1 MKPIVS
7 EKDFPTAD
15 KFIYLN
21 AANVALM
28 YSGAEQAIKDWV
40 ADVAQNGSN
49 NFDDHAEE
57 NVFKDLHRAAARLI
71 NAAAEDIAAG
81 SSATELLC
89 SLAWAVSPEKEQNV
103 VSTEIVF
110 PSTVYPWQRVANSTG
125 CEIRLAKEKSNFI
138 HTDDIIALIDQH
150 TAVVC
155 ISHVEY
161 GNGQT
166 FDLQLLAEAAH
177 EHDALLV
184 VDATQSA
191 GAIPI
196 DVQSCPVDVLI
207 SGAYKWLCGPFGAA
221 FMYVAPHLQ
230 EKLEPGLVGFRS
242 HKNMWDLD
250 ASRIDYPQGTQKF
263 EFSTMAFGCAVG
275 LTRAIDFLNEV
286 GVENIFQYNRQ
297 LADKLIRGLCS
308 CDAVITSPL
317 DDKNRSSIVTAY
329 FKNVD
334 SKEIIKKLKTVQVFV
349 SSRASAIR
357 FSPHLYNTTEDIDS
371 VLAEI
376 VNSITNRNPR

>member
-7 EKDFPTAD
+7 EKDFPTAN
-15 KFIYLN
+15 KFVYLN

-28 YSGAEQAIKDWV
+28 YSGAEQIIAEWT

-57 NVFKDLHRAAARLI
+57 NVFKDLHRAAAHLI
-71 NAAAEDIAAG
+71 NATTDDIAAG

-89 SLAWAVSPEKEQNV
+89 SLAWAVSPEQDQNV

-125 CEIRLAKEKSNFI
+125 CEIRLAKEKNNFM
-138 HTDDIIALIDQH
+138 HSDDIIALIDQK

-166 FDLQLLAEAAH
+166 FDLQLLAEAA
-177 EHDALLV
+177 EDHDALLV

-196 DVQSCPVDVLI
+196 DVQACPVDALI

-221 FMYVAPHLQ
+221 FMYVAPHLA

-250 ASRIDYPQGTQKF
+250 ASRIDYPQAAKKF

-275 LTRAIDFLNEV
+275 LTRTIDFLNGV

-297 LADKLIRGLCS
+297 LADILIMGLHS
-308 CDAVITSPL
+308 RDAVIISPL
-317 DDKNRSSIVTAY
+317 DDENRSSIVTAY
-329 FKNVD
+329 FENID
-334 SKEIIKKLKTVQVFV
+334 SKKIITDLKAAQVFV
-349 SSRASAIR
+349 SSRAGAIR
-357 FSPHLYNTTEDIDS
+357 FSPHLYNTAEDIDS
-371 VLAEI
+371 ALAEI
-376 VNSITNRNPR
+376 DNSIASL

>member
-7 EKDFPTAD
+7 EKDFPTVD
-15 KFIYLN
+15 KFVYLN

-28 YSGAEQAIKDWV
+28 YSGAEQVIKEWV

-49 NFDDHAEE
+49 NFDEDAED
-57 NVFKDLHRAAARLI
+57 NVFKDLHRRTAHLI
-71 NAAAEDIAAG
+71 NATADDIAAG

-89 SLAWAVSPEKEQNV
+89 SLAWVVSPGKDQNV

-110 PSTVYPWQRVANSTG
+110 PSTVYPWHRVANSTG
-125 CEIRLAKEKSNFI
+125 CEIRLAKEKNNFM
-138 HTDDIIALIDQH
+138 HPDDIIDLIDQH

-166 FDLQLLAEAAH
+166 FDLQLLAEAAQ

-196 DVQSCPVDVLI
+196 DVQACPVDALI

-221 FMYVAPHLQ
+221 FMYVAPHLS

-250 ASRIDYPQGTQKF
+250 ASRIDYPQAAKKF

-297 LADKLIRGLCS
+297 LADILITGLRS
-308 CDAVITSPL
+308 RDAVITSPL
-317 DDKNRSSIVTAY
+317 DDEDRSSIVTAY
-329 FKNVD
+329 FENID
-334 SKEIIKKLKTVQVFV
+334 SKEIIKGLKAAQVFV
-349 SSRASAIR
+349 SSRAGAIR
-357 FSPHLYNTTEDIDS
+357 FSPHLYNTAEDMDS
-371 VLAEI
+371 ALAEI
-376 VNSITNRNPR
+376 DNSIASL

>member
-1 MKPIVS
+1 MKSIVS
-7 EKDFPTAD
+7 KKDFPTAN

-28 YSGAEQAIKDWV
+28 YSGAEQVITEWV

-49 NFDDHAEE
+49 NFDDHTEE
-57 NVFKDLHRAAARLI
+57 NVFKDLHRAAAHLI
-71 NAAAEDIAAG
+71 NAAVKDIAAG

-89 SLAWAVSPEKEQNV
+89 SLAWAVYPGKGQNV

-125 CEIRLAKEKSNFI
+125 CEIRLVKEKSNFI

-166 FDLQLLAEAAH
+166 FDLHLLTEAAH
-177 EHDALLV
+177 EHGALLV

-191 GAIPI
+191 GSIPI
-196 DVQSCPVDVLI
+196 DVQACPVDVLI

-221 FMYVAPHLQ
+221 FMYVAQHLS

-250 ASRIDYPQGTQKF
+250 ASRIDYPQAAQKF
-263 EFSTMAFGCAVG
+263 EFSTMAFGCAIG
-275 LTRAIDFLNEV
+275 LTRSIDFLNRV

-297 LADKLIRGLCS
+297 LADILIMGLRS
-308 CDAVITSPL
+308 RDAVITSPL
-317 DDKNRSSIVTAY
+317 DDKDRSSIVTAY
-329 FKNVD
+329 FENID
-334 SKEIIKKLKTVQVFV
+334 SKAIITDLKSAKVFV

-357 FSPHLYNTTEDIDS
+357 FSPHLYNTAEDVDS
-371 VLAEI
+371 ALAEI
-376 VNSITNRNPR
+376 DDIIMDI

>member
-7 EKDFPTAD
+7 EKDFPTAN
-15 KFIYLN
+15 KFVYLN

-28 YSGAEQAIKDWV
+28 YSGAEQIIAEWT

-57 NVFKDLHRAAARLI
+57 NVFKDLHRAAAHLI
-71 NAAAEDIAAG
+71 NATTDDIAAG

-89 SLAWAVSPEKEQNV
+89 SLAWAVSPEQDQNV

-125 CEIRLAKEKSNFI
+125 CEIRLAKEKNNFM
-138 HTDDIIALIDQH
+138 HSDDIIALIDQK

-166 FDLQLLAEAAH
+166 FDLQLLAEAA
-177 EHDALLV
+177 EDHDALLV

-196 DVQSCPVDVLI
+196 DVQACPVDALI

-221 FMYVAPHLQ
+221 FMYVAPHLA

-250 ASRIDYPQGTQKF
+250 ASRIDYPQAAKKF

-275 LTRAIDFLNEV
+275 LTRTIDFLNEV

-297 LADKLIRGLCS
+297 LADILITGLHS
-308 CDAVITSPL
+308 RDAVIISPL
-317 DDKNRSSIVTAY
+317 DDENRSSIVTAY
-329 FKNVD
+329 FENID
-334 SKEIIKKLKTVQVFV
+334 SKKIITDLKAAQVFV
-349 SSRASAIR
+349 SSRAGAIR
-357 FSPHLYNTTEDIDS
+357 FSPHLYNTAEDIDS
-371 VLAEI
+371 ALAEI
-376 VNSITNRNPR
+376 DNSIASL

>member
-1 MKPIVS
+1 MKSIVS
-7 EKDFPTAD
+7 EKDFPTAN
-15 KFIYLN
+15 KFVSLN

-28 YSGAEQAIKDWV
+28 YHGAHQAIIEWQD
-40 ADVAQNGSN
+40 DVALNGSN
-49 NFDDHAEE
+49 NFDDNSEE
-57 NVFKDLHRAAARLI
+57 TVFRELHQVASRLI
-71 NAAAEDIAAG
+71 NAVPEDIAAG

-89 SLAWAVSPEKEQNV
+89 SLAWAISPSKDQNV

-110 PSTVYPWQRVANSTG
+110 PSTVYPWQRVSSSTG
-125 CEIRLAKEKSNFI
+125 CEIRLAKEKNNFI
-138 HTDDIIALIDQH
+138 HINEIITLIDQH

-166 FDLQLLAEAAH
+166 FDLHLLAEAAH
-177 EHDALLV
+177 EHGALLV

-196 DVQSCPVDVLI
+196 DVQACPVDALI

-221 FMYVAPHLQ
+221 FMYLAPHLQ
-230 EKLEPGLVGFRS
+230 TKLEPGLVGFRS

-250 ASRIDYPQGTQKF
+250 ASRIDYPQAAEKF

-275 LTRAIDFLNEV
+275 LTRAINFINDV

-297 LADKLIRGLCS
+297 LADRLIEGLQTRG
-308 CDAVITSPL
+308 AVITSPL
-317 DDKNRSSIVTAY
+317 EDKSRSSIVRAH
-329 FKNVD
+329 FENIGSNK
-334 SKEIIKKLKTVQVFV
+334 IIQSLKRAGVFV
-349 SSRASAIR
+349 SRRGDSIR
-357 FSPHLYNTTEDIDS
+357 FSPHLYNSMSDIDKA
-371 VLAEI
+371 LAEI
-376 VNSITNRNPR
+376 DNILVQ

>member
-7 EKDFPTAD
+7 EKDFPTAN
-15 KFIYLN
+15 KFVYLN

-28 YSGAEQAIKDWV
+28 YSGAEQIITEWV

-57 NVFKDLHRAAARLI
+57 NVFKDLHRAAAHLI
-71 NAAAEDIAAG
+71 NAAPDDIAAG

-89 SLAWAVSPEKEQNV
+89 SLAWAVSPGKDKNV

-110 PSTVYPWQRVANSTG
+110 PSTVYPWQRVARSTG
-125 CEIRLAKEKSNFI
+125 CEIRLAKEKNNFI
-138 HTDDIIALIDQH
+138 YTDDIIDLIDRH

-166 FDLQLLAEAAH
+166 YDLNLLSDAAH
-177 EHDALLV
+177 EQGALLV

-191 GAIPI
+191 GSIPI
-196 DVQSCPVDVLI
+196 DVQACPVDALI

-221 FMYVAPHLQ
+221 FMYITPLLS
-230 EKLEPGLVGFRS
+230 EKLDPGLVGFRS

-250 ASRIDYPQGTQKF
+250 ANRIDYPQAAQKF

-275 LTRAIDFLNEV
+275 LTRAINFLNEV
-286 GVENIFQYNRQ
+286 GVEKIFQYNRQ
-297 LADKLIRGLCS
+297 LADVLIRGLRS
-308 CDAVITSPL
+308 RTAVITSPL
-317 DDKNRSSIVTAY
+317 DDENRSSIVTAY
-329 FKNVD
+329 FENID
-334 SKEIIKKLKTVQVFV
+334 SKEIITGLKAAQVFV
-349 SSRASAIR
+349 SSRAGAIR
-357 FSPHLYNTTEDIDS
+357 FSPHLYNTAEDIDNTL
-371 VLAEI
+371 VEI
-376 VNSITNRNPR
+376 DNIIANI